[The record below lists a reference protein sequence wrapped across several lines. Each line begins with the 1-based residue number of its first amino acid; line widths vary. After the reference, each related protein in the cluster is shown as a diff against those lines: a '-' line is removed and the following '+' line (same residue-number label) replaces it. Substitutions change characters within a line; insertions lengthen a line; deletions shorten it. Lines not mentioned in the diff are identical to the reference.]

1 MTIEQIN
8 KESAE
13 KIAKDFPIKKQ
24 ERTPR
29 NYDSILKGALALS
42 FGERVELKKALHKS
56 IEDELTEVKNV
67 ADQYLKLAKE

>member
-29 NYDSILKGALALS
+29 QYDSIRNGALNLS
-42 FGERVELKKALHKS
+42 LKERVQLKAELTKS
-56 IEDELTEVKNV
+56 IVDEVESK
-67 ADQYLKLAKE
+67 KKEAEEAEKISKE